1 MNIIIGAIV
10 SILAVLLLALGA
22 SWLIRE
28 IMKDD

>member
-1 MNIIIGAIV
+1 MNIIIGAVV

-22 SWLIRE
+22 SWLIQE

>member
-22 SWLIRE
+22 NWLIQE